1 MKMNLKKWIAT
12 ISIYEVILI
21 TYVIILKPF
30 GRRMYSQDWEIFWTW
45 FFIPPIAFTLIIL
58 IIIWSKG
65 EKIKFDVLKDFKF
78 SKKNTKFSLKKF
90 FKDFYYGDLSLP
102 LSFWGFGFLGSIIV
116 GFVGGLI
123 FQHVIPARLLAVP
136 WQLFAAIG
144 IWAAA
149 DKYKGKKIFSVL
161 SKIFIVIWI
170 INNIGKLIYLAN

>member
-78 SKKNTKFSLKKF
+78 SKK
-90 FKDFYYGDLSLP
+90 
-102 LSFWGFGFLGSIIV
+102 
-116 GFVGGLI
+116 
-123 FQHVIPARLLAVP
+123 
-136 WQLFAAIG
+136 
-144 IWAAA
+144 
-149 DKYKGKKIFSVL
+149 KYKIFTKKIF
-161 SKIFIVIWI
+161 
-170 INNIGKLIYLAN
+170 